1 MGNELVAEYVE
12 FDEVYCEQDIIE
24 KIDKVKTFMTR
35 YENMNNVI
43 LKESYKKLLTEE
55 YFNLTEIIYEPD
67 MEKRLG
73 DKMNDILD
81 LQKQLQ
87 SKFEDDIFYEDICYE
102 E

>member
-1 MGNELVAEYVE
+1 MGNELVAEYVDW
-12 FDEVYCEQDIIE
+12 DEVYCKEVDK
-24 KIDKVKTFMTR
+24 KIDKVKTYMIR

-43 LKESYKKLLTEE
+43 LKESYKKYLSLE

-87 SKFEDDIFYEDICYE
+87 SKFEDDIFYEDIFYE